1 LPAVQAAREASR
13 RGSCGNNLKQLGLGL
28 HLFHDTYGRL
38 PSGTVWVPGAG
49 GDQQGSESTWVTHTL
64 PYVEQLNLYQTGD
77 LNRGFGQGGT
87 GHPNNKITSGFLKVM
102 TCPTDVN
109 PVIICS
115 WSTSI
120 AWARGNYVANNG
132 IGPMTETTTIDT
144 NSRQQGVFMLQSKYR
159 LGDISDGTGNT
170 VLLSEVLKSPGNDWR
185 GVMHYPE
192 GSLYHH
198 NQTPNSTVPDESRQ
212 GMCLSILRAPFVP
225 TSTSWNPKRITL
237 VARSSHPGG
246 VMVLLGDDSVRYVSN
261 NITLSTWR
269 ALSSPQGGEVIDNF

>member
-1 LPAVQAAREASR
+1 MTRRIAMVTIVRKRIGFTLVELLVVIAIIGVLVALLLPAVQAAREASR

-120 AWARGNYVANNG
+120 AWA
-132 IGPMTETTTIDT
+132 
-144 NSRQQGVFMLQSKYR
+144 
-159 LGDISDGTGNT
+159 
-170 VLLSEVLKSPGNDWR
+170 
-185 GVMHYPE
+185 
-192 GSLYHH
+192 
-198 NQTPNSTVPDESRQ
+198 
-212 GMCLSILRAPFVP
+212 
-225 TSTSWNPKRITL
+225 
-237 VARSSHPGG
+237 
-246 VMVLLGDDSVRYVSN
+246 
-261 NITLSTWR
+261 
-269 ALSSPQGGEVIDNF
+269 